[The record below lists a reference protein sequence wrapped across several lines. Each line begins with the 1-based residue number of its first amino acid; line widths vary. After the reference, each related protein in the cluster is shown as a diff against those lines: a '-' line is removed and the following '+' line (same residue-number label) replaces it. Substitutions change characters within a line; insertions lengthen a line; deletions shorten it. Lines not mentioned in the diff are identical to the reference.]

1 MTSAE
6 VEEGSV
12 VSKVAE
18 LAIAVYDK
26 NNDHDLSKAE
36 FSSLIKIIDKATKKA
51 YQDAIAA
58 MREVGNEEEAQE

>member
-26 NNDHDLSKAE
+26 NNDHDLSKDE

-51 YQDAIAA
+51 Y
-58 MREVGNEEEAQE
+58 